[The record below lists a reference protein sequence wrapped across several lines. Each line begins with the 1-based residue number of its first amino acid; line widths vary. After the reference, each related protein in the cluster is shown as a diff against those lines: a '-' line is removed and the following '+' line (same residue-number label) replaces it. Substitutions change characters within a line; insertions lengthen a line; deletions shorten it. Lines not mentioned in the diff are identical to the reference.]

1 MNFLFFNLYCT
12 KFAVIVKKHVS
23 FLIVNSWATIKHVKS
38 GSFNTDMLYEIAVLL
53 LNLDK
58 QAFYF
63 LI

>member
-1 MNFLFFNLYCT
+1 MNFLFLIS
-12 KFAVIVKKHVS
+12 IVLSLLSLSKKHVS

-63 LI
+63 II